1 MNKLS
6 QKTIVLLFM
15 VWMTMLSGNAQ
26 ENTPKIAEDLNTL
39 ITKSSSYQNY
49 KVIEKG
55 AVYGFQTAL
64 DKYIDQEQNTQA
76 LLRKQ
81 ILTNEKEIA
90 GLQNQMKAIKNEN
103 AVLTTEKAN
112 IDFLGLSISKASYST
127 TMWVLFLGT
136 LAVAGILFF
145 RFKNAN
151 AITKHSKSVLKD
163 LEEEYES
170 YRRVCIE
177 REQGLRRQLFE
188 EAKKYKELKNVS

>member
-1 MNKLS
+1 MKR
-6 QKTIVLLFM
+6 
-15 VWMTMLSGNAQ
+15 
-26 ENTPKIAEDLNTL
+26 KIING
-39 ITKSSSYQNY
+39 KN
-49 KVIEKG
+49 
-55 AVYGFQTAL
+55 
-64 DKYIDQEQNTQA
+64 
-76 LLRKQ
+76 
-81 ILTNEKEIA
+81 
-90 GLQNQMKAIKNEN
+90 AIKNEN
-103 AVLTTEKAN
+103 AILTTEKAN

-188 EAKKYKELKNVS
+188 EAKKFKELKKNVPNSSSEDEPSKPETKFSTKSKLFILHIFNLIKKKNKFCLKI